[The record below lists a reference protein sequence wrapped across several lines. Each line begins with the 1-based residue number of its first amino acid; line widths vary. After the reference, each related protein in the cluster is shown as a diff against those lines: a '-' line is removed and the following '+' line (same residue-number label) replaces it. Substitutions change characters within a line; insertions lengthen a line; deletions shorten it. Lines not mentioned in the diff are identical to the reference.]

1 MSDDNRPGDDTY
13 AELLE
18 FAPLVGLD
26 ALAAAELDEL
36 EQRLATAPDD
46 IRAEFRRQVRATR
59 EAMTTVSAATAT
71 LPPAQLR
78 DAILAAARSGDD
90 RQREQPVESPPEP
103 QSDENGAAVTQ
114 LPDRRR
120 RIVYLAAAAVVTVA
134 VGAIG
139 WAIGHSMT
147 SSDSPTTNTPEQVF
161 SAPDLKS
168 TSADVAGGTATVY
181 YSPDVGAGV
190 LVMTSVPPPKPG
202 TVYQMWLVGP
212 DGPRSAGTMTDK
224 DVHEVTTA
232 LLPGISSAQTLGFS
246 VEPPGG
252 SSTPTSPMVAQID
265 LR

>member
-71 LPPAQLR
+71 PPPAHLR

-147 SSDSPTTNTPEQVF
+147 SSDSPTTNTPERC
-161 SAPDLKS
+161 
-168 TSADVAGGTATVY
+168 
-181 YSPDVGAGV
+181 SP
-190 LVMTSVPPPKPG
+190 
-202 TVYQMWLVGP
+202 
-212 DGPRSAGTMTDK
+212 
-224 DVHEVTTA
+224 
-232 LLPGISSAQTLGFS
+232 LPT
-246 VEPPGG
+246 
-252 SSTPTSPMVAQID
+252 
-265 LR
+265 